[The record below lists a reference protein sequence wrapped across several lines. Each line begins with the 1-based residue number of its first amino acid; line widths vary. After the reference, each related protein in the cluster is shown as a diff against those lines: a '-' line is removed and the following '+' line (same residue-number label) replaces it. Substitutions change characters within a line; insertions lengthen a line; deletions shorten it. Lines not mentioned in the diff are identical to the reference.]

1 VLLTVLRQVIALV
14 QCKLRVVQSSCEFP
28 IQTEC
33 FTRLT
38 VLLHLVIGSI
48 LSNLLLV
55 LGMCFFAGG
64 TRFSEQGFMA
74 TTAQLNTSLLIL
86 SVTAIL
92 IPGITPLPHYN
103 SSAY

>member
-1 VLLTVLRQVIALV
+1 ML
-14 QCKLRVVQSSCEFP
+14 
-28 IQTEC
+28 
-33 FTRLT
+33 TRLHT
-38 VLLHLVIGSI
+38 VVGSI

-64 TRFSEQGFMA
+64 TRFAEQGFIQ

-92 IPGITPLPHYN
+92 IPG
-103 SSAY
+103 A